1 MALVSMKEL
10 LKDAQQEQYAVCYCE
25 AWNLE
30 SFEAVIE
37 AAEEAESPIIAGFN
51 GGFLAHPSRQKPEN
65 LAYYAGMGCALREAR
80 VPAAFLLNETDDF
93 EQITRAME
101 LGFNAVMVE
110 NERLEMEDY
119 KHLVTKVVRL
129 AHGSG
134 VTVEAAVGRL
144 ADGAGRL
151 EGENTDPAVARE
163 FVEATGIDALGVA
176 VGNIHILTLG
186 EAPIDLETLGRIRD
200 QVRAPLVLHG
210 GTGIPLEGVDAYVR
224 RGVAKM
230 NFGTA
235 LKQAYLAA
243 IKERLPEYQ
252 EPMNPHPFIGMGGC
266 QDVLTAGKTAVKQK
280 VKEFLVQCG
289 SAGKAKALNSEVSR

>member
-10 LKDAQQEQYAVCYCE
+10 LRKAQRGKYAVCYCE

-30 SFEAVIE
+30 SFEAVVE
-37 AAEEAESPIIAGFN
+37 AAEELASPIIAGFN
-51 GGFLAHPSRQKPEN
+51 GGFLAHPGRQKPEN

-80 VPAAFLLNETDDF
+80 VPAAFLLNESDDF
-93 EQITRAME
+93 DQIVRAIE
-101 LGFNAVMVE
+101 LGFNAVMVD

-119 KHLVTKVVRL
+119 RRLVKKVVRL
-129 AHGSG
+129 AHGAG

-151 EGENTDPAVARE
+151 EAESTDPAVARE
-163 FVEATGIDALGVA
+163 FVEETGIDALGVA

-186 EAPIDLETLGRIRD
+186 EAPIDLEMLSKIRD
-200 QVRAPLVLHG
+200 QVAAPLVLHG
-210 GTGIPLEGVDAYVR
+210 GTGIPLEAAEAYIR
-224 RGVAKM
+224 RGVAKI

-243 IKERLPEYQ
+243 IKEKLPDYQ
-252 EPMNPHPFIGMGGC
+252 EPMNPHPFMGMGG
-266 QDVLTAGKTAVKQK
+266 QHDFLIAGKDAVKQK

-289 SAGKAKALNSEVSR
+289 SAGQARSPNGASG